1 MREYCKRWKAG
12 QSLGTRLPDG
22 YDGGEREVTHLS
34 GCVVARMLLLE
45 VGILLPVAIAV
56 RI

>member
-1 MREYCKRWKAG
+1 M
-12 QSLGTRLPDG
+12 RLPDG

-34 GCVVARMLLLE
+34 GCVVARMLLLK
-45 VGILLPVAIAV
+45 VGILLPVAITV